1 MSFNSSIKNMDDV
14 LINEFGESAI
24 YNGVTACKALIDR
37 DVEQFGAFDTQGPV
51 RRHEATFLVSEVP
64 NPKRGQ
70 SLVTDSGTFKI
81 DGVISND
88 GFIVKVHINES

>member
-1 MSFNSSIKNMDDV
+1 MGFDDLV
-14 LINEFGESAI
+14 EDMTAAAIEVFGIAAI
-24 YNGVTACKALIDR
+24 YNGATACTVVVDR
-37 DVEQFGAFDTQGPV
+37 DVEQFGAFDTQGPAK
-51 RRHEATFLVSEVP
+51 RHEASFLVAEVP

-88 GFIVKVHINES
+88 GFIVRVHINES